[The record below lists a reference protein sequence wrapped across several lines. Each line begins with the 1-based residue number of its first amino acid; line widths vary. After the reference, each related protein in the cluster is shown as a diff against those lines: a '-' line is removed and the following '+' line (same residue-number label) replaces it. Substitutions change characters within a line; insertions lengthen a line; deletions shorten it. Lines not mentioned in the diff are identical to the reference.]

1 MKPLALAALFAL
13 PPLATACA
21 DETLTG
27 YASGL
32 YQLEEIDGEGFEWGA
47 TLDLSEAGRIAGQ
60 APCNSYSAAQDAPY
74 PWFQPGPIAA
84 TRRACLHL
92 NGEAAFF
99 KALSEMTLAEA
110 SGPVLILSNEAGREM
125 VFRRSNGE

>member
-1 MKPLALAALFAL
+1 MKPVALSALLALT
-13 PPLATACA
+13 PLAAACE

-27 YASGL
+27 YAPGV
-32 YQLEEIDGEGFEWGA
+32 YQLEEIDGERFEWGA
-47 TLDLSEAGRIAGQ
+47 TLDLTEPGRISGQ
-60 APCNSYSAAQDAPY
+60 APCNGYSADQAAPY
-74 PWFQPGPIAA
+74 PWFKPGPIVS

-99 KALSEMTLAEA
+99 KALGEVTLAEA

-125 VFRRSNGE
+125 VFRRAE

>member
-1 MKPLALAALFAL
+1 MKPIALAALLAV

-27 YASGL
+27 YASGV
-32 YQLEEIDGEGFEWGA
+32 YRLEEIDGTRFEWGA
-47 TLDLSEAGRIAGQ
+47 TLDLTEEGRIAGQ
-60 APCNSYSAAQDAPY
+60 APCNRYSAAQEAPY

-84 TRRACLHL
+84 TRMACLHM

-99 KALSEMTLAEA
+99 EALGEMTLAEA

-125 VFRRSNGE
+125 VFRLEE